1 MKRILK
7 VGVALMMLAGCLDQ
21 AEPAEQG
28 QTEQALSGPN
38 DRIRVIEISNGTVNS
53 AVESSANS
61 PFYGY
66 WGPLGGFQVR
76 RLIVDKNDDGRIML
90 FAIGSDGIV
99 YGRYQTQVGGN
110 WNPDGWGS
118 MGTPPSGAS
127 VLQLVTA
134 HNRDGRLEIFAR
146 CNDGHTYHRWQVVTN
161 GGWND
166 GWFPMDDG
174 RTLTDI
180 SAALRGDGLI
190 EFVGITDGKAI
201 ERRQVAPNSGWA
213 SFTNVS
219 TDNLVLKQI
228 TIAKNAHG
236 NMEMLALDSNGTAQ
250 DLLED
255 IPYST
260 PVFTSLG
267 GHDLRNPV
275 LGMNGDDGRLSLF
288 AIGSD
293 GHLYDMA
300 QGVPGGYWGAW
311 QDLGPVAGGQIG
323 VASRADGH
331 LVVFAERQAMTT
343 TDVIVQSITQV
354 SGGWSPWS
362 TPGASD
368 QVPNIQGVVA
378 VVQPL

>member
-21 AEPAEQG
+21 AEPVDEG

-38 DRIRVIEISNGTVNS
+38 DRIRVISISNGTVTS
-53 AVESSANS
+53 AVESAVNS
-61 PFYGY
+61 TFFGY
-66 WGPLGGFQVR
+66 WGPLGGYQVR
-76 RLIVDKNDDGRIML
+76 KLIADKNDDGRIML
-90 FAIGSDGIV
+90 FVIGGDGIV
-99 YGRYQTQVGGN
+99 YARYQTQVGGN

-118 MGTPPSGAS
+118 MGVPQSGAS

-146 CNDGHTYHRWQVVTN
+146 CSDGHTYHRWQTVVN

-180 SAALRGDGLI
+180 SAALRADGLI
-190 EFVGITDGKAI
+190 DFVGITNGKAI

-213 SFTNVS
+213 DFTNLTNDS
-219 TDNLVLKQI
+219 LVLKQI

-236 NMEMLALDSNGTAQ
+236 YMEMLALDSNGGGQ
-250 DLLED
+250 DLVEG
-255 IPYST
+255 IPYQT
-260 PVFTSLG
+260 PVFRSLG

-293 GHLYDMA
+293 NHVYDVA

-311 QDLGPVAGGQIG
+311 QDLGLTAGGHVG

-331 LVVFAERQAMTT
+331 LVVFATRQPTNS
-343 TDVIVQSITQV
+343 DVIVQSITQV

-368 QVPNIQGVVA
+368 QVPNIQDVVA
-378 VVQPL
+378 IAQPQ